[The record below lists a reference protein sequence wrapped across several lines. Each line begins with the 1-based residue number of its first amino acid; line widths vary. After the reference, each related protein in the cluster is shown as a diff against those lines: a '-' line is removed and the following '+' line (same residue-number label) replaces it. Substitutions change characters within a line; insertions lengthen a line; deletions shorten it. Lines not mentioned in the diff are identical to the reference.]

1 MKQSKINALSEP
13 LLLGFH
19 VLAPTTECSTGICSS
34 CSLLTC
40 PECRTGGLRQ
50 LQSHGEKPWMNP
62 RSSPTRA
69 CQLPLVGLAFLQR
82 RIQGK
87 ASWIKGS
94 YSSPGK
100 NHGSEAALWP
110 LSTHA
115 WLSCT
120 AKPPLTVFG
129 TAEPNTPHAWPQL
142 CSASLLQEP
151 GDPSFSLSEPGRKL
165 SRVGHVLVQS
175 WDEMQICC

>member
-1 MKQSKINALSEP
+1 
-13 LLLGFH
+13 
-19 VLAPTTECSTGICSS
+19 
-34 CSLLTC
+34 
-40 PECRTGGLRQ
+40 
-50 LQSHGEKPWMNP
+50 MNP

-120 AKPPLTVFG
+120 AKPPLTVIG
-129 TAEPNTPHAWPQL
+129 TAEPNTPHAWPQC

-151 GDPSFSLSEPGRKL
+151 GDPSFSLLEPGRKL
-165 SRVGHVLVQS
+165 SPVGH
-175 WDEMQICC
+175 CCSRGAKLGQDADLLLMLFETLESISKEKPRVSKLK